1 MTPLFQ
7 IKMSDYS
14 NYDVFLH
21 FTKEGT
27 TKLRTIIGNLSK
39 KIQSTKVICNIPNQQ
54 QSTVDFHVIP
64 FSCASLDF
72 FENVDKVHSGEFDA
86 FKINITKEDCHV
98 FHVNVD
104 HCLRTFCFGND
115 VWRAIHVKDEVY
127 LKLYKDPLT
136 GAPSFE

>member
-1 MTPLFQ
+1 
-7 IKMSDYS
+7 MSEYS
-14 NYDVFLH
+14 DYDVFLH
-21 FTKEGT
+21 LTKEGT
-27 TKLRTIIGNLSK
+27 TKLRTIIGNLAK
-39 KIQSTKVICNIPNQQ
+39 KIRSTKVICNIPNQQ

-115 VWRAIHVKDEVY
+115 VWHTINVKDEVY

-136 GAPSFE
+136 GAPKFE